1 MSNPWIIDEGDFYE
15 LETHGEQMRFLLRYA
30 ILAPSGHNTQP
41 WSFRITPDGVQ
52 VFANTSR
59 RLLIVD
65 RDDRELLMSI
75 GAAITNFRIAAAHF
89 GCETTIAYESRSIE
103 SAPVATILVCE
114 TCAPD
119 AELASLFPAIRHR
132 HTNRVPYDEQPL
144 DPTALQAICDVVD
157 ANPST
162 LRLILPR
169 DKAGVAECVETA
181 ERALMARPAYRAELA
196 EWVGSP
202 DARNDG
208 LSAEA
213 LGIPRMLSGMAP
225 WLIRNFDA
233 GDLQARREAELT
245 RSASMLIVVTSE
257 DDQISLVKA
266 GETFELLLLT
276 ITRCGLQYSFLSAP
290 VQVDE
295 SRTRLRQ
302 LLGNALQPQ
311 LLLRVG
317 AAAQPAH
324 PTPRRPVENVIA

>member
-1 MSNPWIIDEGDFYE
+1 MSNPWIIDDADFYE
-15 LETHGEQMRFLLRYA
+15 LETHEEQMRFLLRYA

-41 WSFRITPDGVQ
+41 WSFRITPEGIQ
-52 VFANTSR
+52 VLADTSR

-75 GAAITNFRIAAAHF
+75 GAAITNFRVAAAHF
-89 GCETTIAYESRSIE
+89 GFDTTVAYGTRSLET
-103 SAPVATILVCE
+103 APVATILVCE
-114 TCAPD
+114 TCAPNP
-119 AELASLFPAIRHR
+119 ELASVFPAIRNR
-132 HTNRVPYDEQPL
+132 HTNRAPYDEQPL
-144 DPTALQAICDVVD
+144 EPVALQAICDVVD

-169 DKAGVAECVETA
+169 DKERVADCVETA
-181 ERALMARPAYRAELA
+181 ERILMARPAYRAELA

-202 DARNDG
+202 DERKDG

-213 LGIPRMLSGMAP
+213 LGMPRILSGVAP
-225 WLIRNFDA
+225 WLIRNFDP
-233 GDLQARREAELT
+233 GDLHARRNVDLT
-245 RSASMLIVVTSE
+245 RSASMLIVVTSDE
-257 DDQISLVKA
+257 DQVSLVKA

-290 VQVDE
+290 VEVDE
-295 SRTRLRQ
+295 SRQRLR
-302 LLGNALQPQ
+302 LLMGSAREPQ

-317 AAAQPAH
+317 SAATTAQ